1 MVRWR
6 QPEPEPGFCRDTL
19 LKAAG
24 IERQETLTMIRIITP
39 LLLLAISCVTA
50 PTATR
55 SPSDPPWSS
64 QFLSPASVSPRF
76 IEEWR
81 IAENRAT
88 CAPLAP
94 ADLGVIT
101 GATARRANFAGGW
114 AVAWD
119 LPGFPGTRPDGTPC
133 ADCGRGVAGVA
144 GTGASA
150 AEATHQWHYQKEWE
164 DGSRAGWGLE
174 GGSGPR
180 WLAYLTIPGQECLYN
195 VWSQI
200 SREHLES
207 LIEQLR
213 FVRTP

>member
-1 MVRWR
+1 
-6 QPEPEPGFCRDTL
+6 
-19 LKAAG
+19 
-24 IERQETLTMIRIITP
+24 MIRIITP
-39 LLLLAISCVTA
+39 LLLLAISCG
-50 PTATR
+50 TAT
-55 SPSDPPWSS
+55 PDAGNTNEPPWGGPQLSS
-64 QFLSPASVSPRF
+64 RSVSPRF

-81 IAENRAT
+81 LAENRAT

-94 ADLGVIT
+94 ADLGVIS

-119 LPGFPGTRPDGTPC
+119 LPGFPGTRADGTPC
-133 ADCGRGVAGVA
+133 TDCGRGVAGIA
-144 GTGASA
+144 GTGADA
-150 AEATHQWHYQKEWE
+150 ADATHQWHYQRQWD

-174 GGSGPR
+174 GGTGPR

-195 VWSQI
+195 VWSHI

-213 FVRTP
+213 FVSTP